1 MAARQRLP
9 GRVAADNR
17 KARRNYFIDETIE
30 AGIVLL
36 GSEVKSLRAGRASLA
51 EAYASDREG
60 ELYLLNAHIAPYAAA
75 SRAGHAPRRPRKLLL
90 RKRQV
95 ERLIGAVRRDGMT
108 LVPLSLY
115 FNDRGLAKVS
125 LALARGKKLYDK
137 RASEKERDWARQK
150 GRLLRDKG

>member
-1 MAARQRLP
+1 MAARQRPP
-9 GRVAADNR
+9 GRIAADNR
-17 KARRNYFIDETIE
+17 KARRNYFIEETIE
-30 AGIVLL
+30 AGIVLR

-75 SRAGHAPRRPRKLLL
+75 SHTGHEPRRPRKLLL
-90 RKRQV
+90 RKREV
-95 ERLIGAVRRDGMT
+95 NRLIGAVRREGMT

-137 RASEKERDWARQK
+137 RATEKERDWAREK